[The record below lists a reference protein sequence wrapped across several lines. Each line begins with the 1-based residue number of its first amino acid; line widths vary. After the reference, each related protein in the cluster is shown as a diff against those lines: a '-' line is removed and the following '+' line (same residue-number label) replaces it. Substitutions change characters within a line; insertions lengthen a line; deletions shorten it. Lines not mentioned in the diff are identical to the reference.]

1 MKFKKLLFAVLAA
14 ATVLCAASCKEE
26 KKERT
31 DISIDQED
39 EFLKDLLIEDYE
51 GYNFRILA
59 RKGFAKQQVVEEETG
74 NIIDDAIFKRNET
87 VKQLLNVEIT
97 AFETASSTANTE
109 AMSSILAGD
118 DQYDLI
124 FTHSRSAFQYA
135 VQNTLINYNEVDTL
149 HLDKPWW
156 FQDIVDSCNVNG
168 HLYVLDGDIQTSGL
182 SSAMCLFFNKTLFDE
197 LGFEYPYEMVQDG
210 TWTFDEFKKLVKKG
224 TKDLNGDGV
233 ITPESDRYGFYTSD
247 WQSPISFLYSTGQR
261 IYTKDARGIPQLT
274 LNSSKTVDFFNEFFD
289 LIDSEDV
296 LLTTQDSTGGVCQSY
311 TGTSLFTSG
320 RALFHDAGLGSAQGF
335 RAMNDDFGII
345 PIPKFTSEDNF
356 ATVVNGAA
364 NLVLMPITVED
375 ENRTGNIMEA
385 LCRMGSKEVIPAFY
399 EVSLKT
405 KFSRDAESEQMLD
418 LIKESIMYD
427 LGYVAG
433 GTFQSIGY
441 DLAHFGGEF
450 SSHYA
455 ANETAALQ
463 KLKEFNKTYGKI
475 G

>member
-1 MKFKKLLFAVLAA
+1 MKFKKILITVLAA
-14 ATVLCAASCKEE
+14 ATVLSTVSCKED
-26 KKERT
+26 KKEKT
-31 DISIDQED
+31 DLVIDHED

-135 VQNTLINYNEVDTL
+135 VQNTLINYNDVDTL

-156 FQDIVDSCNVNG
+156 FHDIVDSCNVNG

-182 SSAMCLFFNKTLFDE
+182 GSAMCLFFNKTLFDE

-261 IYTKDARGIPQLT
+261 IYTGESPT
-274 LNSSKTVDFFNEFFD
+274 PNSFAIAV
-289 LIDSEDV
+289 V
-296 LLTTQDSTGGVCQSY
+296 LV
-311 TGTSLFTSG
+311 
-320 RALFHDAGLGSAQGF
+320 
-335 RAMNDDFGII
+335 M
-345 PIPKFTSEDNF
+345 
-356 ATVVNGAA
+356 
-364 NLVLMPITVED
+364 ITFC
-375 ENRTGNIMEA
+375 IA
-385 LCRMGSKEVIPAFY
+385 S
-399 EVSLKT
+399 
-405 KFSRDAESEQMLD
+405 
-418 LIKESIMYD
+418 
-427 LGYVAG
+427 
-433 GTFQSIGY
+433 
-441 DLAHFGGEF
+441 
-450 SSHYA
+450 
-455 ANETAALQ
+455 
-463 KLKEFNKTYGKI
+463 
-475 G
+475 